1 MAVEIDFDKMGGL
14 APAIVQDAG
23 TGEVLMLGFMNRD
36 AYRKTVETG
45 NLRFRGFV
53 FLARLPVEA
62 DRELGVGNH
71 SLHFIG
77 IWTFLAFRIY
87 FGGDVVIGCSRDDG
101 VVSVVG

>member
-1 MAVEIDFDKMGGL
+1 MHRFWEDPRTIIDQPDGC
-14 APAIVQDAG
+14 
-23 TGEVLMLGFMNRD
+23 TGEGTPSVN
-36 AYRKTVETG
+36 A